1 MYLKSGTFLW
11 LMFLKTSEK
20 MYHLDPVKF
29 FSAPGLAWQAALK
42 KTEVKLELL
51 TDIDMLLMVEKGIRG
66 GTCHAIHQYAKAN
79 NKYMKDYD
87 KNKESSYLKYW
98 DVNNLYGWAMSQK
111 LPVNEFE

>member
-1 MYLKSGTFLW
+1 MICILKVVHYVW
-11 LMFLKTSEK
+11 MMFSKTSEK

-51 TDIDMLLMVEKGIRG
+51 TDIDMLLMVEKRIRG
-66 GTCHAIHQYAKAN
+66 GICHAIHQYSKAN
-79 NKYMKDYD
+79 NKYVKDYD

-98 DVNNLYGWAMSQK
+98 DANNLYG
-111 LPVNEFE
+111 